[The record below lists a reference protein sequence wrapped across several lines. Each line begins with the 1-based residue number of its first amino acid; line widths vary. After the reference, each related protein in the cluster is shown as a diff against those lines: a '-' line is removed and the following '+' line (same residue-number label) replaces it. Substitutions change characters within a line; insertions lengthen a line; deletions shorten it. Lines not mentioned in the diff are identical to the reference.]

1 MIFSDLEPFPEYAV
15 QKFLNW
21 YTRLLRCPD
30 CGGADLKVTDSRE
43 NVDSV
48 RRRRECNECGRRF
61 TTYER
66 LEQFTCP
73 RCESTESRIVV
84 IEQLKSGVRRRREC
98 LNCGNRFGTS
108 ERPDTAKLLVVKRNG
123 QREEFDR
130 TKIFEGLRLACLNR
144 PVSAEQMESLVDTVS
159 SRLIESGLTEVPARR
174 IGDLAIEELRKLD
187 EVAYV
192 RFASVYRRFED
203 VDSLEQVIGEIK
215 KYRETRALEDVQPR
229 LIPD

>member
-1 MIFSDLEPFPEYAV
+1 M
-15 QKFLNW
+15 
-21 YTRLLRCPD
+21 RCPD
-30 CGGADLKVTDSRE
+30 CGGDDLKVTDSRE

-73 RCESTESRIVV
+73 RCASAESRVVV

-98 LNCGNRFGTS
+98 LKCGNRFSTS
-108 ERPDTAKLLVVKRNG
+108 ERPDMAKMLVVKRNG

-130 TKIFEGLRLACLNR
+130 TKIFEGIRLACLNR
-144 PVSAEQMESLVDTVS
+144 PVSAEQMEALVDAVS
-159 SRLIESGLTEVPARR
+159 SKLMESGLSEVPARR
-174 IGDLAIEELRKLD
+174 IGDLAIGELRQLD